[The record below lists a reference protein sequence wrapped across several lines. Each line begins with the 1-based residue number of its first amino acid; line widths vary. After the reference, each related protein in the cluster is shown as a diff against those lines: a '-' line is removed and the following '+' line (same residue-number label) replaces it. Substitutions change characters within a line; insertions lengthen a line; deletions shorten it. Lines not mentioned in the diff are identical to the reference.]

1 MPVRDGGPQMRLFLK
16 IFLCLCFGVWAMPG
30 VAANTTT
37 AIAFFYG
44 EAPPWD
50 ELQAFDLV
58 VVDPDHVP
66 EPTTLT
72 LPHTRLA
79 AYVALGEV
87 HPSRPYAAA
96 IPKAWFKGE
105 NQDWASR
112 LVDQSQADWPRFF
125 TDRVITPLWAKGY
138 RTFFLD
144 TLDSYQ
150 LFAKTPAARAQQEAG
165 MVAVITAMK
174 QKYPEA
180 KLIFNRGF
188 EILPQVHHHV
198 EMVVAESLFQGYDA
212 GKKAYVDVS
221 EADREWLLTQLRRAR
236 DEFHLAA
243 AVIDYLPAGQ
253 RKKARDTVKKIEA
266 LGLIP
271 WVTTPDLA
279 TLGVGSVEV
288 IPRKVLFVHSTLA
301 NEYQLRYEP
310 AVRLGSMPLNY
321 MGYATE
327 YTSIADLPLKELSG
341 QFAGV
346 VVWLTAQATKDQTNS
361 LTRWLAR
368 QVESGLPIALI
379 NPPVS
384 LMSGPL
390 GGTLRMQNI
399 AFKASNAN
407 IDIVIQT
414 PEIGFEAPPRP
425 NPAEFF
431 PLTNERA
438 TSWLTLSQNGKSQE
452 AVAITPWGGYAL
464 PGFSTIDLP
473 GDVGIR
479 WVLNPFSFL
488 KQALRLPDLPVPDT
502 TTESGRRMLMIH
514 MDGDGF
520 VSRSELPGN
529 PIAGE
534 VVLQRVAKKYALP
547 MTISVI
553 EAELSPSGLYPGLSP
568 LAEKTAKEIYSL
580 PNVALASHS
589 YSHPFVWSK
598 VNSSDANEGYNLR
611 IPGYRFDAMREIQGS
626 IRYIE
631 SRLAP
636 VGKKVDMFFWTGDCI
651 PGSDALGLTVE
662 AGVMNMNGGD
672 TDTVRS
678 HPTVTQ
684 IEGLGIPR
692 KTGFQVFAPNQNENV
707 YTNNWTGPFYGFERV
722 IETFELTESPRRL
735 KPINIYFHTYLTTKA
750 AGMRSLDKVFEFA
763 MAQDNTP
770 VYVADYARK
779 VNDFRRLAIAKT
791 NGGWRVRGSG
801 FLRTLRLPAQM
812 GWPDLQQSQGVAG
825 FMKLRDEVFIHL
837 SANKANLV
845 LTDTPPSGP
854 RLVSANGRI
863 EQFQQTTNGP
873 QWAVTAHVPLKFSLA
888 NVQNCRV
895 KVQGRTIQARRV
907 NGDTS
912 EFEIPEHATQSI
924 EAICTR

>member
-1 MPVRDGGPQMRLFLK
+1 MPVRDRGLQMRLFLRLF
-16 IFLCLCFGVWAMPG
+16 IWLGLGVWAMPV
-30 VAANTTT
+30 VAAKTTT

-44 EAPPWD
+44 DSPPWD

-66 EPTTLT
+66 DPTAPA

-79 AYVALGEV
+79 AYIALGEV
-87 HPSRPYAAA
+87 HPTRAYAAA

-112 LVDQSQADWPRFF
+112 LVDQAQADWPRFF
-125 TDRVITPLWAKGY
+125 TDRVVAPLWAKGY
-138 RTFFLD
+138 RSFFLD
-144 TLDSYQ
+144 TLDSYH

-165 MVAVITAMK
+165 MVAVIAAIK
-174 QKYPEA
+174 KNFPEA

-188 EILPQVHHHV
+188 EILPQVHRHV
-198 EMVVAESLFQGYDA
+198 EMVVAESLFQGYNA
-212 GKKAYVDVS
+212 GKKVYV
-221 EADREWLLTQLRRAR
+221 
-236 DEFHLAA
+236 DEFHLQAA
-243 AVIDYLPAGQ
+243 AIDYVPPGQ
-253 RKKARDTVKKIEA
+253 RQKARDTVKKIEA

-279 TLGVGSVEV
+279 TLGLGSVEV
-288 IPRKVLFVHSTLA
+288 MPRKVLFVHSAA

-327 YTSIADLPLKELSG
+327 FTNIAELPPKELSG

-346 VVWLTAQATKDQTNS
+346 VVWLTAQPTKDQTTL
-361 LTRWLAR
+361 LTRWLTR
-368 QVESGLPIALI
+368 QAESGVPISLI
-379 NPPVS
+379 NPPDS
-384 LMSGPL
+384 LMTGPL
-390 GGTLRMQNI
+390 SGTLRMQGG

-407 IDIVIQT
+407 INVVVQA
-414 PEIGFEAPPRP
+414 PEIGYEAPPRP
-425 NPAEFF
+425 NPADFF

-464 PGFSTIDLP
+464 EGFSTITLP
-473 GDVGIR
+473 GNNADR
-479 WVLNPFSFL
+479 WVLNPFSFF
-488 KQALRLPDLPVPDT
+488 KQTLRLPDMPVPDT

-534 VVLQRVAKKYALP
+534 VVLQRVAKKYPLP

-553 EAELSPSGLYPGLSP
+553 EAELSPTGLYPGLSP
-568 LAEKTAKEIYSL
+568 LAEKTAKEIFSL
-580 PNVALASHS
+580 PHVALASHS

-598 VNSSDANEGYNLR
+598 VNSADTSESYNLR
-611 IPGYRFDAMREIQGS
+611 IPGYRFDARREIQGS

-636 VGKKVDMFFWTGDCI
+636 PGKKVEMFLWTGDCI
-651 PGSDALGLTVE
+651 PGSDALGLTME

-672 TDTVRS
+672 TVTVRS
-678 HPTVTQ
+678 HPTMTQ
-684 IEGLGIPR
+684 VEGLGIPR

-707 YTNNWTGPFYGFERV
+707 YTNNWTGPFYGFDRV
-722 IETFELTESPRRL
+722 IETFELTDSPRRI
-735 KPINIYFHTYLTTKA
+735 KPINIYFHTYLTAKA
-750 AGMRSLDKVFEFA
+750 AGMRSLDKIFEYA
-763 MAQDNTP
+763 MGQENNP

-779 VNDFRRLAIAKT
+779 VNNFRRLAVAKT
-791 NGGWRVRGSG
+791 GGGWRIRGSG
-801 FLRTLRLPAQM
+801 FLRTIRMPVQM
-812 GWPDLQQSQGVAG
+812 GWPDLQRSEGVAG
-825 FMKLRDEVFIHL
+825 FMKLRDELFIHL
-837 SANKANLV
+837 SANTANLV

-863 EQFQQTTNGP
+863 DQFKQSANGP
-873 QWAVTAHVPLKFSLA
+873 QWAITANVPLKFSLA

-895 KVQGRTIQARRV
+895 KVQGRTIQARKV
-907 NGDTS
+907 SGDVS

-924 EAICTR
+924 ETICAR

>member
-1 MPVRDGGPQMRLFLK
+1 MPVRDRGLQMRLFLRLF
-16 IFLCLCFGVWAMPG
+16 IWLGLGVWAMPV
-30 VAANTTT
+30 VAAKTTT

-44 EAPPWD
+44 DSPPWD

-66 EPTTLT
+66 DPTAPA

-79 AYVALGEV
+79 AYIALGEV
-87 HPSRPYAAA
+87 HPTRAYAAA

-112 LVDQSQADWPRFF
+112 LVDQAQADWPRFF
-125 TDRVITPLWAKGY
+125 TDRVVAPLWAKGY
-138 RTFFLD
+138 RSFFLD
-144 TLDSYQ
+144 TLDSYH

-165 MVAVITAMK
+165 MVAVIAAIK
-174 QKYPEA
+174 KNFPEA

-188 EILPQVHHHV
+188 EILPQVHRHV
-198 EMVVAESLFQGYDA
+198 EMVVAESLFQGYNA
-212 GKKAYVDVS
+212 GKKVYVDVS
-221 EADREWLLTQLRRAR
+221 QADREWILAQLRRAR
-236 DEFHLAA
+236 DEFHLQAA
-243 AVIDYLPAGQ
+243 AIDYVPPGQ
-253 RKKARDTVKKIEA
+253 RQKARDTVKKIEA

-279 TLGVGSVEV
+279 TLGLGSVEV
-288 IPRKVLFVHSTLA
+288 MPRKVLFVHSAA

-327 YTSIADLPLKELSG
+327 FTNIAELPPKELSG

-346 VVWLTAQATKDQTNS
+346 VVWLTAQPTKDQTTL
-361 LTRWLAR
+361 LTRWLTR
-368 QVESGLPIALI
+368 QAESGVPISLI
-379 NPPVS
+379 NPPDS
-384 LMSGPL
+384 LMTGPL
-390 GGTLRMQNI
+390 SGTLRMQGG

-407 IDIVIQT
+407 INVVVQA
-414 PEIGFEAPPRP
+414 PEIGYEAPPRP
-425 NPAEFF
+425 NPADFF

-464 PGFSTIDLP
+464 EGFSTITLP
-473 GDVGIR
+473 GNNADR
-479 WVLNPFSFL
+479 WVLNPFSFF
-488 KQALRLPDLPVPDT
+488 KQTLRLPDMPVPDT

-534 VVLQRVAKKYALP
+534 VVLQRVAKKYPLP

-553 EAELSPSGLYPGLSP
+553 EAELSPTGLYPGLSP
-568 LAEKTAKEIYSL
+568 LAEKTAKEIFSL
-580 PNVALASHS
+580 PHVALASHS

-598 VNSSDANEGYNLR
+598 VNSADTSESYNLR
-611 IPGYRFDAMREIQGS
+611 IPGYRFDARREIQGS

-636 VGKKVDMFFWTGDCI
+636 PGKKVEMFLWTGDCI
-651 PGSDALGLTVE
+651 PGSDALGLTME

-672 TDTVRS
+672 TVTVRS
-678 HPTVTQ
+678 HPTMTQ
-684 IEGLGIPR
+684 VEGLGIPR

-707 YTNNWTGPFYGFERV
+707 YTNNWTGPFYGFDRV
-722 IETFELTESPRRL
+722 IETFELTDSPRRI
-735 KPINIYFHTYLTTKA
+735 KPINIYFHTYLTAKA
-750 AGMRSLDKVFEFA
+750 AGMRSLDKIFEYA
-763 MAQDNTP
+763 MGQENNP

-779 VNDFRRLAIAKT
+779 VNNFRRLAVAKT
-791 NGGWRVRGSG
+791 GGGWRIRGSG
-801 FLRTLRLPAQM
+801 FLRTIRMPVQM
-812 GWPDLQQSQGVAG
+812 GWPDLQRSEGVAG
-825 FMKLRDEVFIHL
+825 FMKLRDELFIHL
-837 SANKANLV
+837 SANTANLV

-863 EQFQQTTNGP
+863 DQFKQSANGP
-873 QWAVTAHVPLKFSLA
+873 QWAITANVPLKFSLA

-895 KVQGRTIQARRV
+895 KVQGRTIQARKV
-907 NGDTS
+907 SGDVS

-924 EAICTR
+924 ETICAR

>member
-1 MPVRDGGPQMRLFLK
+1 MPVRDRGPQMRLFLK
-16 IFLCLCFGVWAMPG
+16 VFLCLCFGVWAMPK
-30 VAANTTT
+30 VAANTTP

-243 AVIDYLPAGQ
+243 GVIDYLPAGQ
-253 RKKARDTVKKIEA
+253 RQKARDTVKKIEA

-390 GGTLRMQNI
+390 GGTLRMQNV

-438 TSWLTLSQNGKSQE
+438 ISWLTLSQNGKSQE

-763 MAQDNTP
+763 MAQENTP

-837 SANKANLV
+837 SANTANLV

-924 EAICTR
+924 ETICTR

>member
-1 MPVRDGGPQMRLFLK
+1 MPVRDRGPQMRLFLK
-16 IFLCLCFGVWAMPG
+16 VFLCLCFGVWAMPE
-30 VAANTTT
+30 VAANTTP

-188 EILPQVHHHV
+188 EILPQLHHHV

-212 GKKAYVDVS
+212 GKKAFVDVS

-253 RKKARDTVKKIEA
+253 RQKARDTVKKIEA

-327 YTSIADLPLKELSG
+327 FTSIADLPLSELSG
-341 QFAGV
+341 KFAGV
-346 VVWLTAQATKDQTNS
+346 VIWLTEQATKAQTNS

-368 QVESGLPIALI
+368 QVESGVPVALI
-379 NPPVS
+379 NPTDS

-390 GGTLRMQNI
+390 GSTLRLQGG
-399 AFKASNAN
+399 AFKTSNAN
-407 IDIVIQT
+407 VDIVLQT
-414 PEIGFEAPPRP
+414 PEVGFEAPPRA
-425 NPAEFF
+425 NPAGFF
-431 PLTNERA
+431 PLTNEKA
-438 TSWLTLSQNGKSQE
+438 ISWLTLRQNGKTQE

-464 PGFSTIDLP
+464 EDFSTITLP
-473 GDVGIR
+473 GNNGDR
-479 WVLNPFSFL
+479 WVLNPFSFF
-488 KQALRLPDLPVPDT
+488 KKALNLPEMPVPDT

-529 PIAGE
+529 PITGE
-534 VVLQRVAKKYALP
+534 VVLQRVVKKYPLP

-553 EAELSPSGLYPGLSP
+553 EAELSPTGLYPGLSP
-568 LAEKTAKEIYSL
+568 LAEKTAKEIFSL
-580 PNVALASHS
+580 PHVALASHS

-598 VNSSDANEGYNLR
+598 VNSSDASEGYNLR
-611 IPGYRFDAMREIQGS
+611 IPGYRFDARREIQGS

-636 VGKKVDMFFWTGDCI
+636 AGKKVDMFFWTGDCI
-651 PGSDALGLTVE
+651 PGSDALDLTGE
-662 AGVMNMNGGD
+662 AGVLNMNGGD
-672 TDTVRS
+672 TVAVRS
-678 HPTVTQ
+678 HPTMTQ

-763 MAQDNTP
+763 MAQENTP

-812 GWPDLQQSQGVAG
+812 GWPNLQQSQGVAG
-825 FMKLRDEVFIHL
+825 FVKLRDEVFIHL
-837 SANKANLV
+837 SANTANLV

-924 EAICTR
+924 ETICTR

>member
-16 IFLCLCFGVWAMPG
+16 IFLCLCFGVWAMPE
-30 VAANTTT
+30 VAANTTP

-125 TDRVITPLWAKGY
+125 TDRIITPLWAKGY

-243 AVIDYLPAGQ
+243 GVIDYLPAGQ
-253 RKKARDTVKKIEA
+253 RQKARDTVKKIEA

-390 GGTLRMQNI
+390 GGTLRMQNV

-438 TSWLTLSQNGKSQE
+438 ISWLTLSQNGKSQE

-763 MAQDNTP
+763 MAQENTP

-837 SANKANLV
+837 SANTANLV

-924 EAICTR
+924 ETICTR